1 MKYKYF
7 LNLILF
13 TNYKTYINHNIVN
26 IIANYLYKTV
36 LTVLK

>member
-13 TNYKTYINHNIVN
+13 TNYMLYINHNIVN
-26 IIANYLYKTV
+26 SIAHYLYKTV
-36 LTVLK
+36 LIVLK